1 MEYLICED
9 NVQLYFRLLCRM
21 AETAIIGTSVV
32 LGVII
37 VLLLVTIV
45 SLMGGNYLS
54 AGWANLSIMLSFLLV
69 VLIIAIPFVEINVN
83 VAGVADNKDE
93 VKNAI
98 LQTIGYTTGLFVCF
112 LIITLMILRKYP
124 AKITTFI
131 NAFTMLSF
139 LISMIVLT
147 IFTMRKI

>member
-1 MEYLICED
+1 MP
-9 NVQLYFRLLCRM
+9 LYFCFLYRM
-21 AETAIIGTSVV
+21 ADTAIIGTSVV
-32 LGVII
+32 FGVII
-37 VLLLVTIV
+37 VLLVVTVI

-83 VAGVADNKDE
+83 VAGMADNKDE

-98 LQTIGYTTGLFVCF
+98 LNTIYITTGMFVCF
-112 LIITLMILRKYP
+112 LIVTLMILRKYP

-131 NAFTMLSF
+131 NGFTMLSF
-139 LISMIVLT
+139 LMSMIVLT
-147 IFTMRKI
+147 IFTIKQI

>member
-1 MEYLICED
+1 
-9 NVQLYFRLLCRM
+9 M
-21 AETAIIGTSVV
+21 ADTAIIGTSVV
-32 LGVII
+32 FGVII
-37 VLLLVTIV
+37 VLLAVTVV
-45 SLMGGNYLS
+45 SLMGGNFLS
-54 AGWANLSIMLSFLLV
+54 TGWANLSIMLSFLLV

-93 VKNAI
+93 VKNTI
-98 LQTIGYTTGLFVCF
+98 LQTIYYTTGLFGCF

-139 LISMIVLT
+139 LMSMIVLT
-147 IFTMRKI
+147 IFTIRKI

>member
-1 MEYLICED
+1 
-9 NVQLYFRLLCRM
+9 M
-21 AETAIIGTSVV
+21 ADTAIIGTSVV
-32 LGVII
+32 FGVII
-37 VLLLVTIV
+37 VLLVVTVI

-83 VAGVADNKDE
+83 VAGMADNKDE

-98 LQTIGYTTGLFVCF
+98 LNTIYITTGMFVCF
-112 LIITLMILRKYP
+112 LIVTLMILRKYP

-131 NAFTMLSF
+131 NGFTMLSF
-139 LISMIVLT
+139 LMSMIVLT
-147 IFTMRKI
+147 IFTIKQI